1 MAGKK
6 ETNES
11 PKIKKNNRSRSSKKE
26 KKERKKERKKK
37 KQVESSDDESDIE
50 IVEELSEEEDE
61 QFDNLAF
68 QKMLAKHF
76 PSRHQNE
83 KMKKS
88 EAIEKL
94 KDNVKNKKKKKSEKK
109 SEKKSKKKKKEQ
121 EDEDSSSDYDPKKDK
136 YEEHDEDEWV
146 DEDELQEALREEE
159 ELMAPNQN
167 MKFNIVFS
175 SRMPGMP
182 GWEDE
187 DEYEDEYE
195 EDWYEEDDDQFE
207 DSFEDD
213 TDNEEKEED
222 EESEEGDEEEDLS
235 DRAMEKKVKKSNKSI
250 KKEKESKFKKNERV
264 KIKLKDWDKF
274 YEGIIKA
281 VHWNKKPRLTRY
293 DVKLDDKTYE
303 MVKKIKSRFIKSI
316 EPMEE
321 NYEET
326 LNELRELMKTNQSKG
341 KEEMFKK
348 FETVATKHKKKLEK
362 EKKARDGK
370 KKEKNVT
377 RLRKALREKNVMNDF
392 KYFRNMELESQTK
405 ILKQLKEVNKFSNV
419 EMPYRLQLLNSDIP
433 VEFKANAMKKINTL
447 RYMDPG
453 SGEYYK
459 IKQWVDTFM
468 RIPFGKYQ
476 TLPVSMADGEEKYQ
490 AFMVNAK
497 KILDDAVYGMND
509 AKMQILQMVGQLIS
523 NPAAIGSAIA
533 VKGPPGTGKTTL
545 IKEGVSK
552 ILNRPFAFLALGG
565 ATDSSFLE
573 GHSYTY
579 EGSCWGKVV
588 DILINAKCMNPLIY
602 FDELDKVSV
611 TPRGE
616 EITGILTHLTDTT
629 QNDKF
634 HDKYFANVDFNLNQA
649 MFIFSYNHEEK
660 VNPILKD
667 RMYRID
673 TAGYKHQE
681 KCVIAQEYLIPKIRA
696 NVNFKEG
703 DIIIPDAT
711 IKYLSE
717 AFTENEK
724 GVRNLKRCLEIIH
737 TKLNLYRLMPEGTDL
752 FEKEKTLKVKF
763 PFTVTKEVVDKLIK
777 KKEGNG
783 VPYGMYV

>member
-11 PKIKKNNRSRSSKKE
+11 PKIKKNNKARSNKKDE
-26 KKERKKERKKK
+26 KKNRKKK
-37 KQVESSDDESDIE
+37 LAESSDDDSDIE
-50 IVEELSEEEDE
+50 IVEEYTDGEEEE
-61 QFDNLAF
+61 FDNVSF

-76 PSRHQNE
+76 PSRYQNE
-83 KMKKS
+83 KVKKA
-88 EAIEKL
+88 EAIDKL
-94 KDNVKNKKKKKSEKK
+94 KDNVKKKKKKKSEKK
-109 SEKKSKKKKKEQ
+109 SEKKLEKKSKRKKKVE
-121 EDEDSSSDYDPKKDK
+121 EDDDSSSDYDPKKDK
-136 YEEHDEDEWV
+136 YEEDDEDEWM
-146 DEDELQEALREEE
+146 DEDEYEEALREEE

-175 SRMPGMP
+175 SRMPGW
-182 GWEDE
+182 GDEED
-187 DEYEDEYE
+187 YE
-195 EDWYEEDDDQFE
+195 EDYEDDYYEEDDDEFE
-207 DSFEDD
+207 DSFEDE
-213 TDNEEKEED
+213 TDEEEED
-222 EESEEGDEEEDLS
+222 EEESDEEE
-235 DRAMEKKVKKSNKSI
+235 EKKSNSKSN
-250 KKEKESKFKKNERV
+250 KKEQKSKFKKNERV
-264 KIKLKDWDKF
+264 KLKLKDWDKF
-274 YEGIIKA
+274 YEGKIKT
-281 VHWNKKPRLTRY
+281 VHWHKKPRLTRY

-303 MVKKIKSRFIKSI
+303 IVKKVKSRYIKSI
-316 EPMEE
+316 EPVEE
-321 NYEET
+321 NYDET
-326 LNELRELMKTNQSKG
+326 LNELKELMKINKSKG
-341 KEEMFKK
+341 KEEMLKK
-348 FETVATKHKKKLEK
+348 FETVANKHKKKLEK
-362 EKKARDGK
+362 EKKKREAK
-370 KKEKNVT
+370 KKDKNVT
-377 RLRKALREKNVMNDF
+377 KLRKALREKNVMNDF

-468 RIPFGKYQ
+468 RIPFGKYK
-476 TLPVSMADGEEKYQ
+476 TLPVSIEDGEEKYQ
-490 AFMVNAK
+490 AFMTNAK

-523 NPAAIGSAIA
+523 NPTAIGSAIA
-533 VKGPPGTGKTTL
+533 IKGPPGTGKTTL

-579 EGSCWGKVV
+579 EGSSWGKIV

-667 RMYRID
+667 RMYRIE
-673 TAGYKHQE
+673 TAGYKHQD
-681 KCVIAQEYLIPKIRA
+681 KCVIAQDYLIPKIRK

-703 DIIIPDAT
+703 EIIIPDET

-752 FEKEKTLKVKF
+752 FEKEKTLKVDF

-777 KKEGNG
+777 KQEGNG
-783 VPYGMYV
+783 APYGMYL